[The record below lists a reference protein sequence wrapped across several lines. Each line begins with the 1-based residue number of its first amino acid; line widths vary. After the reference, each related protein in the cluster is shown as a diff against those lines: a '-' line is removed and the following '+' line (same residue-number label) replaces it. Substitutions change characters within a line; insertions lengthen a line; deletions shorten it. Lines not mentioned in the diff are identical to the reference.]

1 MLKKRKEVDFE
12 PFDIKETVITVV
24 GVVIVLGI
32 YGLGAWGVARMF
44 ESWTAVLIY
53 SVVCISLCVTSLIIL
68 ELWGD
73 DLVYLSFGRKTW
85 ANMKELERL
94 KAEEKKRSNEEFN
107 KEYNALTDEDWKHP
121 DMILGTREYMWRKK
135 HKCRTGDERED
146 CDNNYYRGKP

>member
-1 MLKKRKEVDFE
+1 MFKKRKEVED
-12 PFDIKETVITVV
+12 PDIKGTVI

-32 YGLGAWGVARMF
+32 YALGACGIFWMF
-44 ESWTAVLIY
+44 GPLAVLIY

-94 KAEEKKRSNEEFN
+94 KSEEKKRSNEEFN